1 MVLRRKK
8 IERPKNILGYALYR
22 FDDIF
27 NKELKNIINALKAKK
42 KLNTKKAAILID
54 SAFFK
59 IDGIL
64 DDISIDNLKT
74 DYRSDKIRYII
85 IDLLNSFKKFF
96 EIAKDNDFDHS
107 KIEDK
112 GEAVSLAAISEIR
125 NSIKSKMKDIESDYL

>member
-1 MVLRRKK
+1 
-8 IERPKNILGYALYR
+8 
-22 FDDIF
+22 
-27 NKELKNIINALKAKK
+27 
-42 KLNTKKAAILID
+42 LNTKKAAILID

>member
-85 IDLLNSFKKFF
+85 IDLLDSFKKFF

-112 GEAVSLAAISEIR
+112 GETVSLAAISEIR

>member
-22 FDDIF
+22 FDNIF
-27 NKELKNIINALKAKK
+27 NKELRNVINALKAKK
-42 KLNTKKAAILID
+42 KLNTIKAGILIEN
-54 SAFFK
+54 AFFK

-85 IDLLNSFKKFF
+85 IDLLTRFKNFF
-96 EIAKDNDFDHS
+96 EIARDNDFDHS

-112 GEAVSLAAISEIR
+112 GEAESLIAISEIR